1 MSAGCNIAKAR
12 RQRIY
17 IEIARVMHR
26 KCEPCGDGAYL
37 KRPSPSGS
45 TSACLAWTLTLTL
58 TLGLALVCQTIP
70 TLVDSASDWPND
82 TAVPY
87 GAVSGGTETD
97 RDQR

>member
-1 MSAGCNIAKAR
+1 MRTLWGWGLLKEAIPLW
-12 RQRIY
+12 IY
-17 IEIARVMHR
+17 
-26 KCEPCGDGAYL
+26 
-37 KRPSPSGS
+37 
-45 TSACLAWTLTLTL
+45 SACLAWTLTLTLTL